1 MKIIPITVLGMLVL
15 LQGCGFHLRGT
26 TPEAKNMPLTYVE
39 GGATAS
45 QLRVQLSHVDKVTE
59 NAEAAQIVLTILNE
73 NFDRRVLSV
82 GSIRGKV
89 REYELRY
96 VVNFEVRDKSG
107 KELLSAQSIKLTR
120 DYLFDETQV
129 LGSDT
134 EETIL
139 RRDMVRDAAGQIMRR
154 LQALNKQG
162 TSN

>member
-1 MKIIPITVLGMLVL
+1 MKIVWIAVLGMSVL

-39 GGATAS
+39 GAAAS
-45 QLRVQLSHVDKVTE
+45 QLRAQLNQVDKVTE
-59 NAEAAQIVLTILNE
+59 NAEAAQVVLTILSE

-82 GSIRGKV
+82 GAIRGKV

-96 VVNFEVRDKSG
+96 VVNFNVRDKAG
-107 KELLSAQSIKLTR
+107 KELLSAQTINLTR

-134 EETIL
+134 EEVIL
-139 RRDMVRDAAGQIMRR
+139 RRDLVRDAAGQIMRR
-154 LQALNKQG
+154 LQALNLGK
-162 TSN
+162 T

>member
-1 MKIIPITVLGMLVL
+1 MKIVWIAVLGMSVL

-26 TPEAKNMPLTYVE
+26 TPEAKNIPLTYVE
-39 GGATAS
+39 GAAAS
-45 QLRVQLSHVDKVTE
+45 QLRAQLNQVDKVTE
-59 NAEAAQIVLTILNE
+59 NAEAAQVVLTILNE

-96 VVNFEVRDKSG
+96 VVNFDVKDTSG
-107 KELLSAQSIKLTR
+107 KELLSAQTINLTR

-134 EETIL
+134 EEAIL
-139 RRDMVRDAAGQIMRR
+139 RRDLVRDAAGQIMRR
-154 LQALNKQG
+154 LQALNLGKI
-162 TSN
+162 